1 MVAGHICLDLIPA
14 FAAGS
19 MMPPPGGLT
28 EVGEAT
34 ISTGG
39 AVANAGLAL
48 HKLGA
53 PVRLVALIGDDL
65 FGHGVRDLLS
75 ASGAPVRLVARP
87 AASTSYSVV
96 LSPPGMDRSFLHNP
110 AANHLFTAADVS
122 DADLDG
128 AAALHFGYPTAMRA
142 MAANDGEE
150 LARLMA
156 RCRRRGI
163 LTSLDTCFPDPTG
176 DAARI
181 DWQAILRRCLGDVGL
196 FCPSVDELRA
206 MLHRQAPKDGL
217 TDVHDLAAEML
228 DWGASVVAIKLGVE
242 GIYLRTTR
250 DATKLKSFGLSE
262 NWVERELRAPC
273 FTCNFVGAN
282 GSGDCTIAGLLLA
295 TLCGHDPVE
304 AITLACAVG
313 AFSVE
318 SPDATGGIRPWSQ
331 VTARLARGWPKRPVI
346 VQRPGWTSDPRTGI
360 LHGPDD
366 ALATSGI

>member
-1 MVAGHICLDLIPA
+1 
-14 FAAGS
+14 
-19 MMPPPGGLT
+19 MPPPGGLT
-28 EVGEAT
+28 EVGDAM

-53 PVRLVALIGDDL
+53 PVRLVALVGDDL
-65 FGHGVRDLLS
+65 FGRGVRDLLA
-75 ASGAPVRLVARP
+75 ASGAPVRLATRP

-96 LSPPGMDRSFLHNP
+96 LSPPGMDRSFLHSP
-110 AANHLFTAADVS
+110 AANHLFTAADVT
-122 DADLDG
+122 DEDLDG

-142 MAANDGEE
+142 MAAHDGEE

-163 LTSLDTCFPDPTG
+163 LTSLDTCFPDPSG

-181 DWQAILRRCLGDVGL
+181 DWKTILRRCLGDVGL

-206 MLHRQAPKDGL
+206 MLHLQAPVDGL
-217 TDVHDLAAEML
+217 ADVPQLAGEML

-250 DATKLKSFGLSE
+250 DPAKLKSLGLSE
-262 NWVERELRAPC
+262 NWAARELRAPC
-273 FTCNFVGAN
+273 FTCNVIGTN

-295 TLCGHDPVE
+295 TLCGHDPAD
-304 AITLACAVG
+304 AITLACGVG

-318 SPDATGGIRPWSQ
+318 SYDATGGIRPWSQ
-331 VTARLARGWPKRPVI
+331 VTARLADGWPQRPVTP
-346 VQRPGWTSDPRTGI
+346 QRPGWKSDPRAHI
-360 LHGPDD
+360 LIGPDD
-366 ALATSGI
+366 VLAAHGI